1 MRTWSTDF
9 LLREGSSREEIGKW
23 MKNKFIPWRRR
34 RRLLQVVT
42 GTFPCAKSL
51 LSSVSASTYVLGVL
65 ADCLGRDEDREA
77 AQPANVEL
85 MSC

>member
-51 LSSVSASTYVLGVL
+51 SSSVSASTYVLGVL
-65 ADCLGRDEDREA
+65 AERLGRDEDREA